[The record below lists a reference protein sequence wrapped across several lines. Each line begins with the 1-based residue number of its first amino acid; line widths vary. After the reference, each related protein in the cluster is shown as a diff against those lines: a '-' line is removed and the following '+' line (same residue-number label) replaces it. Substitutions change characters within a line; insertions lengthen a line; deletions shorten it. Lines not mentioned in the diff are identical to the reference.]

1 VRWPAALRAD
11 AGPGRV
17 VPPSGFTVRLTLLTA
32 AAMAV
37 LAVFALAASLAAD
50 RVADRWAEALART
63 ATVRVVAPAGQLEA
77 RVAAAL
83 EVLRTTPGVASARRL
98 TQEEEQALLTPWLG
112 PDLPLDAL
120 PVPALIEVIEAPGGI
135 DAAGLSARL
144 SGEAPGAV
152 FDDHTRWRAPLVAAA
167 ARLRAL
173 GLVALAL
180 IGGATA
186 AMVALAAQSAL
197 AANARVIA
205 TLRLVGARDAW
216 IARAFVRRFT
226 LRAAAGALA
235 GTAAGMAAVG
245 AHSLGEIDD
254 FPGDLGFQGI
264 EWLWPLAIPPAA
276 AVVAFAATRLAA
288 FRVLRETR

>member
-1 VRWPAALRAD
+1 MLRAD

-17 VPPSGFTVRLTLLTA
+17 VPPSGFTARLTLLTA

-63 ATVRVVAPAGQLEA
+63 ATVRVAAPAGQLEA
-77 RVAAAL
+77 QVAAAL

-144 SGEAPGAV
+144 AGEAPGAV

-167 ARLRAL
+167 ARLRGL
-173 GLVALAL
+173 GFVALAL
-180 IGGATA
+180 IGAATA

-205 TLRLVGARDAW
+205 TLRLIGARDAW

-235 GTAAGMAAVG
+235 GTAAGMATVG
-245 AHSLGEIDD
+245 ALPPGEVDGLL
-254 FPGDLGFQGI
+254 GDLGLRGK